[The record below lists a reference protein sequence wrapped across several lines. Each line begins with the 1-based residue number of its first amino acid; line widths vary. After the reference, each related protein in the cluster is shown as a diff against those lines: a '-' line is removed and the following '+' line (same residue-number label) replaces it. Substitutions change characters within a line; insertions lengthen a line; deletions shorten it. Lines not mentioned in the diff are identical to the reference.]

1 MDFEIVLADDF
12 INICTNDKVL
22 IKDNKK
28 VLSFLNDYED
38 GKWRTSK
45 FFNFIWDNIAET
57 ALNHQ
62 ERQALFDKSHKK
74 LVEAARNLRLSDPND
89 NIGRG
94 SEIAEI
100 MLYAIMKHYYKA
112 LPVVPKIY
120 YKQNSQDN
128 AKGAD
133 SVHLVIQDEGY
144 SLWFGEAKFFNS
156 LNDQNFYQITNSL
169 FNALQTEKLKK
180 ENSIILGLKDL
191 DGLGIDKNI
200 IDKITEDLSPKKSI
214 DNIKK
219 RINIPI
225 MVVHECEATN
235 DADIYD
241 EEYCDKIK
249 EIYEEKANSYFLK
262 QFNKLKDIH
271 LYGLIKFHL
280 ILFPVPN
287 KKKIVD
293 RFVKN
298 VEYFKTE
305 ADD

>member
-120 YKQNSQDN
+120 YKQNSQDK

-133 SVHLVIQDEGY
+133 SVHLVIQDEDY

-249 EIYEEKANSYFLK
+249 KIYEEKANSYFLK

>member
-133 SVHLVIQDEGY
+133 SVHLVIQDEDY

-271 LYGLIKFHL
+271 LYGFIKFHL